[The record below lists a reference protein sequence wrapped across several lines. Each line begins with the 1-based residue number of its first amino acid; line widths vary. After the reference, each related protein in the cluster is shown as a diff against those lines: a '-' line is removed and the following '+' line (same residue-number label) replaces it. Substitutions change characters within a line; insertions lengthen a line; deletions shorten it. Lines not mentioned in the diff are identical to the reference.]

1 MQRVSKAY
9 KKSMKSS
16 LRERSYIM
24 ISFGLMNQAAQANAR
39 VNNSDCAEFSNNSTV
54 FRERKDALA
63 YATLEE
69 NFTRVDGSMY
79 FLPRSAGAGFYDTGI
94 VSNRLVSEQ
103 PFEMT
108 ISLTSLPTNIK
119 GFTIDFGEN
128 YPVDFDIVGSTG
140 QTLEF
145 RNNGKAR
152 WSTEE
157 VLSNTTSVRMVFRR
171 MKNPQ
176 SRLRIYSIV
185 FGYGLVYHNDS
196 VVDST
201 LESYVSPIGA
211 EVPQFDFS
219 VTLKNY
225 DHYFNVDNPNSA
237 VNFLETGQ
245 EMNIVYGYQTPGSPN
260 VEWIQGARLLC
271 SEWESDDH
279 TAIIRCQDVFRNM
292 SGEYIRGRYSAVAR
306 SYYELA
312 EDILKEAKVKEY
324 YLDPRLKTL
333 FTNNPV
339 PRVKYK
345 EALQIIANACRCV
358 LTFSRDGKIQIKS
371 NFMPKSTVSANGEES
386 YSRVANV
393 LNDSVKKEYATL
405 AGNYTEVDASM
416 HFLQRDGAPG
426 INTGYVSRAVSGAD
440 GTFTENPVVTVRM
453 EAIRAYYGLKMEFG
467 STLPSEFII
476 HVYRGEELVNE
487 YPVGSDEIDK
497 ITVILREFDDFDV
510 MKIEFTKTAEPNN
523 RIVLNS
529 LSLTDVAD
537 FTMNRRDM
545 LSFPRATKLELVK
558 DIVVPCYLYQE
569 NTKEDNLI
577 YEDTE
582 TVAGKTETYYIQE
595 PSYGYRVKLDG
606 VEHGVD
612 IIESG
617 DFFIT
622 VRFNVSGAHKL
633 EITGRQYRVIE
644 KHATVVLNTAGRSV
658 VWKNPLINDLEMAND
673 LAKWLAEYYTA
684 GVEYEYDTRGNPELD
699 TTDIIYQENEFRND
713 MKVEITHQVLNF
725 KQAFSG
731 RITARRMGG

>member
-16 LRERSYIM
+16 LRERAYIM
-24 ISFGLMNQAAQANAR
+24 ISFGLMNQEAQANAR
-39 VNNSDCAEFSNNSTV
+39 IQNGDFAVFSNNGTV

-79 FLPRSAGAGFYDTGI
+79 FLPRNAGVGFYDTGV
-94 VSNRLVSEQ
+94 VSNKLISEQ

-108 ISLTSLPTNIK
+108 VSLSSLPINIK

-140 QTLEF
+140 QRLEF
-145 RNNGKAR
+145 RNNNKER

-157 VLSNTTSVRMVFRR
+157 VLSNTQSVRMVFRR

-185 FGYGLVYHNDS
+185 FGYGLVYHNDA
-196 VVDST
+196 VIDST

-211 EVPQFDFS
+211 EIPQFDFS

-245 EMNIVYGYQTPGSPN
+245 EMNIMYGYQTPGSPN
-260 VEWIQGARLLC
+260 VEWVQGARLLC

-292 SGEYIRGRYSAVAR
+292 GGEYIRGRYRAAAR
-306 SYYELA
+306 SYYDLA

-333 FTNNPV
+333 YTNNPI
-339 PRVKYK
+339 PRVRYK

-358 LTFSRDGKIQIKS
+358 LTVSRDGKIQIKS
-371 NFMPKSTVSANGEES
+371 NFMPKSTISTNGEES
-386 YSRVANV
+386 YSRAENV
-393 LNDSVKKEYATL
+393 LNDSTKEEYATL

-440 GTFTENPVVTVRM
+440 GTFTENPVITVRM
-453 EAIRAYYGLKMEFG
+453 EAIRAYYGLKLEFG

-476 HVYRGEELVNE
+476 RIYRGEEFVNE
-487 YPVGSDEIDK
+487 YPVGQDEIDK
-497 ITVILREFDDFDV
+497 TTTVLREFDDFDV
-510 MKIEFTKTAEPNN
+510 MKIEFTKTDEPNN

-569 NTKEDNLI
+569 NTKDDNLI
-577 YEDTE
+577 YEETE

-606 VEHGVD
+606 VEHGVEVV
-612 IIESG
+612 ESG

-644 KHATVVLNTAGRSV
+644 KHATVTLNTTGKSV
-658 VWKNPLINDLEMAND
+658 IWKNPLINDLAMAND

-713 MKVEITHQVLNF
+713 MKVGVTHQVLNF

-731 RITARRMGG
+731 RITARRIGG